1 MIDEILNNFKNSQ
14 LHKEPFW
21 YKSVSNIFP
30 KNYYDR
36 LVSDLPEINSYK
48 PINKTGTVSKNYP
61 DERFVFDLNY
71 ENINALDEKR
81 KKTLT
86 ELITVF
92 TNPTFF
98 NVISYEFKET
108 IDNRI
113 SSFNDYEKENIGIN
127 NFQFNIQAA
136 LVKDFK
142 KYKLGVHTDTT
153 LKFLT
158 FLFYIPD
165 NNNLED
171 LGTALYKLNEDA
183 NVELGEKGN
192 HHISEKDFT
201 LIKKIPFRPNTLLVF
216 PRTNSSYHGV
226 EKINTEG
233 AERNLIQLNYYFKTK
248 K

>member
-1 MIDEILNNFKNSQ
+1 MIDEILNNFKEAQ

-21 YKSVSNIFP
+21 YKSVIDIFP
-30 KNYYDR
+30 KDYYDR
-36 LVSDLPEINSYK
+36 LVADLPKINSYK

-61 DERFVFDLNY
+61 DERFVFDLTY
-71 ENINALDEKR
+71 ENINSLDER
-81 KKTLT
+81 RRKTLT

-92 TNPTFF
+92 TNPIFF
-98 NVISYEFKET
+98 NVISSEFKET
-108 IDNRI
+108 ITERI
-113 SSFNDYEKENIGIN
+113 KSFNDYEKENIGID

-158 FLFYIPD
+158 FLFYIPE

-171 LGTALYKLNEDA
+171 LGTALYKLNDNT

-192 HHISEKDFT
+192 QHISEKDFT
-201 LIKKIPFRPNTLLVF
+201 LVKKIPFIPNTLLVF
-216 PRTNSSYHGV
+216 PRTNYSYHGV
-226 EKINTEG
+226 EKINKDG